1 MDEKSAKAQAERIAL
16 AIEEDHRQAEHYLLS
31 YARERKDYAKRRA
44 EYVYKTTAGHDPT
57 AQSAERGI
65 FFDTHARAAH
75 WLRAVEILEQ
85 SLPEEKQL
93 FLRLRR
99 DAEKQKGNGFS
110 RGRHGWAIRV
120 QHRLAEEMETR
131 YPGRSFWMG
140 ERTLKAWWKDI
151 ICRTAEIAARLRKK

>member
-1 MDEKSAKAQAERIAL
+1 MDEESAKAQAERIVL

-44 EYVYKTTAGHDPT
+44 EYVYKTTAGRDPT
-57 AQSAERGI
+57 AASAERGI
-65 FFDTHARAAH
+65 FYDTHAR
-75 WLRAVEILEQ
+75 LRIE
-85 SLPEEKQL
+85 QL

-110 RGRHGWAIRV
+110 RGRHGWVIRV
-120 QHRLAEEMETR
+120 QHRLAEEMESR

-140 ERTLKAWWKDI
+140 ERTLKVWWKDM

>member
-1 MDEKSAKAQAERIAL
+1 MDEESAKAQAERIVL

-44 EYVYKTTAGHDPT
+44 EYVYKTTAGRDPT
-57 AQSAERGI
+57 AASAERGI
-65 FFDTHARAAH
+65 FYETHA
-75 WLRAVEILEQ
+75 RAVEILEQ

-110 RGRHGWAIRV
+110 RGRHGWVIRV
-120 QHRLAEEMETR
+120 QHRLAEEMESR

-140 ERTLKAWWKDI
+140 ERTLKVWWKDM